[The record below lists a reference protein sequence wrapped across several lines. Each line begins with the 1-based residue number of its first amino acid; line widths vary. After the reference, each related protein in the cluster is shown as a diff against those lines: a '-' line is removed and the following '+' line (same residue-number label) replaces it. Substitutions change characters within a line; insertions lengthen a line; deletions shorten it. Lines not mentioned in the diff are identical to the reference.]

1 MENKSFNKIL
11 IVRLSALGDTIHT
24 LPLAY
29 AIKKKYP
36 NVQLDWIVE
45 DKASKFIIN
54 NPLINK
60 VYELPK
66 KKWKANKDKIKNLKE
81 FLNIINKIKQ
91 ENYDI
96 VIDTQQLLKSSI
108 IMGLSGA
115 KRKIALDNGREL
127 SGIFANEIIKTGK
140 KQFDIN
146 FHVIDRNLQIAK
158 YLGCDE
164 LEHKII
170 IPDFTNE
177 YSSNIKNIIK
187 AIDKTKKTI
196 VLAPATTW
204 ENKHWDNQ
212 GWADIINEFKET
224 YNIIITASGNEKT
237 LVNDILSKVKD
248 KTNIINLS
256 GLTTIPDLI
265 YLYQNSDL
273 VISPDSGSAHVA
285 MAAGH
290 PSIITL
296 FFSTSANRT
305 APKGDKYYS
314 VSAEIKCQPCMKK
327 KCQNSRN
334 LNACRNKVDSNE
346 IINIVKKVLQ

>member
-11 IVRLSALGDTIHT
+11 IIRLSALGDTIHT

-29 AIKKKYP
+29 AIKQKYP
-36 NVQLDWIVE
+36 NIQLDWVVE

-66 KKWKANKDKIKNLKE
+66 KKWKASKDKIKNLKE
-81 FLNIINKIKQ
+81 FWKIIKEIKQ
-91 ENYDI
+91 EKYDI
-96 VIDTQQLLKSSI
+96 VIDTQQLLKSSV
-108 IMGLSGA
+108 IMGLSGG
-115 KRKIALDNGREL
+115 KRKISLDNGREF
-127 SGIFANEIIKTGK
+127 SGIFANEIITTGK
-140 KQFDIN
+140 KQFDKN
-146 FHVIDRNLQIAK
+146 FHVIDRNLEIAK

-170 IPDFTNE
+170 IPDFSNE

-196 VLAPATTW
+196 ILAPATTW
-204 ENKHWDNQ
+204 DNKHWNNQ
-212 GWADIINEFKET
+212 GWADIINEFKEA
-224 YNIIITASGNEKT
+224 YNIIITASGSEKT
-237 LVNDILSKVKD
+237 IVNDILSKVKD

-265 YLYQNSDL
+265 YLYKNSDL

-285 MAAGH
+285 MAAEH

-305 APKGDKYYS
+305 APKGEKYYS
-314 VSAEIKCQPCMKK
+314 VSAAIQCQPCMKK
-327 KCQNSRN
+327 KCRKTRN
-334 LNACRNKVDSNE
+334 INACQNKIDSQE